1 MRPDSQEAVL
11 LHLYNE
17 LTLRNDYGEIYVYDT
32 KPPSEP
38 RSNYYVR
45 DEGIVYWNHVKKTGD
60 RYDVPAF
67 KYSEETQE
75 VIERSLA
82 REPREKLISK
92 TPWYLL
98 KKVALVSTNFA
109 MQKLVRST
117 VIRTRRTRKRALAY
131 QMHHSFATQK
141 IYVRQLRGRFVQA
154 QQKFR

>member
-1 MRPDSQEAVL
+1 
-11 LHLYNE
+11 
-17 LTLRNDYGEIYVYDT
+17 VYDT

-38 RSNYYVR
+38 ESNYYVR

-67 KYSEETQE
+67 KYSEETQQ

-98 KKVALVSTNFA
+98 KKVGASVN
-109 MQKLVRST
+109 KLRHAKISEVYSDPDKT
-117 VIRTRRTRKRALAY
+117 YEEKRALAY